1 MLTKLTIQNY
11 ALIQE
16 LNIDFSNGL
25 SIITGETGA
34 GKSILLGALSLIV
47 GQRAD
52 SSVLLDNSRKCIVEG
67 TFMLNAYGLE
77 DLFKQHDLDF
87 DNTSV
92 IRREISPDGK
102 SRAFV
107 NDTPVN
113 LSVLKDLGEHLI
125 DIHSQHQNIYLE
137 TPAFQLRIL
146 DTFARQNNRLQ
157 KYREVYNTYKTLQ
170 SQYQRIFDESQK
182 NKADLDYFKFQ
193 YDQLHLANLQED
205 EQESLEQEIKVLTHS
220 EEIKTALSTASTLI
234 SGESNSIITMLKD
247 AFHQLSKIKSIYQP
261 SASLSERV
269 ESILIEMKD
278 IAHETEH
285 LSEHIEHDP
294 ERAEF
299 VKQRIDLLYSLLQK
313 HRVANI
319 RELIAFKDDLKK
331 KVDEVSNAEFNL
343 DKLKKEID
351 QVLENL
357 TAITIEISTNR
368 KNVIPMIEDSVQYV
382 LKQLGMPNGL
392 FNVDIAPLDDFTS
405 SGKDKIRFLFSANKQ
420 GTVQELSKVAS
431 GGEMSRL
438 MLSLKSIIS
447 DAITL
452 PTIIFDEIDSG
463 VSGDIAD
470 KMGNVI
476 FNMSK
481 NTQVINI
488 THLPQIASK
497 GVNHFL
503 VYKHDQTD
511 KTQTLIKQLKPDE
524 RIIEIARMLSGEQL
538 SEAAINNAKT
548 LLGIN

>member
-1 MLTKLTIQNY
+1 MLKKLTIQNY

-52 SSVLLDNSRKCIVEG
+52 SSVLLDNTRKCIVEG
-67 TFMLNAYGLE
+67 TFILREYGLE

-137 TPAFQLRIL
+137 TLSFQLRIL
-146 DTFARQNNRLQ
+146 DTFARQNGRLQ
-157 KYREVYNTYKTLQ
+157 KYREVYNTYKNLQ

-193 YDQLHLANLQED
+193 YDQLHQANLKED

-234 SGESNSIITMLKD
+234 SGESNSIIFLLKD
-247 AFHQLSKIKSIYQP
+247 AFIQLNKIKNIYQP
-261 SASLSERV
+261 SANLSERID
-269 ESILIEMKD
+269 SILIEMKD
-278 IAHETEH
+278 IAGETEH

-294 ERAEF
+294 QRAEF

-313 HRVANI
+313 HRATSI
-319 RELIAFKDDLKK
+319 RELIAIKDDLKK
-331 KVDEVSNAEFNL
+331 KVDEVSNAEFHL
-343 DKLKKEID
+343 DSLKKEMNL
-351 QVLENL
+351 VLVEL
-357 TAITIEISTNR
+357 ESITKEISTNR
-368 KNVIPMIEDSVQYV
+368 KNVIPMIEDSVQFV
-382 LKQLGMPNGL
+382 LKQLGMPNGI
-392 FNVDIAPLDDFTS
+392 FNVEITPLEDFTS
-405 SGKDKIRFLFSANKQ
+405 SGKDKIKFLFSANKQ
-420 GTVQELSKVAS
+420 GVVQELSKVAS

-447 DAITL
+447 DAMTL
-452 PTIIFDEIDSG
+452 PTIIFDEIDAG

-497 GVNHFL
+497 GVNHYL